1 MPKGYTSSGTCVHFM
16 NYHFVWCSK
25 YRRKVI
31 TPDIESRL
39 EEIIRGVAYENGW
52 EIIALETI
60 KRYVED
66 QKGI

>member
-1 MPKGYTSSGTCVHFM
+1 M

-39 EEIIRGVAYENGW
+39 EEIIRGVAHENGW